1 MQGVVPRKVAAYRRA
16 TGRGEVM
23 DACTC
28 SNGKCHQHEA
38 RYSLTGTGM
47 AYLAQADKKE
57 KGIKTVLYCAV
68 CLLMI
73 NAHVCRPSPYR
84 PSRAPAIG
92 VNDGRSTAPGIEKML
107 PLAGHHKGCQTG
119 AHHLRQTPPV
129 DGRLACCLFLLPLP
143 PLFKTR

>member
-1 MQGVVPRKVAAYRRA
+1 MHVHV
-16 TGRGEVM
+16 
-23 DACTC
+23 

-38 RYSLTGTGM
+38 RYSSTRHW
-47 AYLAQADKKE
+47 Y
-57 KGIKTVLYCAV
+57 GIIWPKQTKRRRASKLYCAV

-107 PLAGHHKGCQTG
+107 PLAGHHKGCQNGGPPLAADSTG
-119 AHHLRQTPPV
+119 WWE
-129 DGRLACCLFLLPLP
+129 LACCLFLLPLSSPLLKLASNKP
-143 PLFKTR
+143 PPCLVPFRKWR

>member
-1 MQGVVPRKVAAYRRA
+1 MHVHVATVNA
-16 TGRGEVM
+16 TSTKP
-23 DACTC
+23 DT
-28 SNGKCHQHEA
+28 A
-38 RYSLTGTGM
+38 RQAPVWY
-47 AYLAQADKKE
+47 YLAQADKKE
-57 KGIKTVLYCAV
+57 KGIKTVLCG
-68 CLLMI
+68 LLADE

-129 DGRLACCLFLLPLP
+129 DGN
-143 PLFKTR
+143 